1 MILAG
6 AIRYAYSEEAGEKGM
21 PNMRTGADEAPRAD
35 AGVLRLK
42 ANLAAVIRG
51 KEEAIEL
58 LLVAMLADG
67 HVLIE
72 DVPGTGKTTLAKALA
87 VSLKARFARI
97 QFTPDLLP
105 TDIVGGMIY
114 SAADGTFTF
123 RPGPVH
129 ANVVLADEINRA
141 SPRTQSALLEAMSE
155 RQVTTEGETRAL
167 PRPFLVLATQNP
179 VEYNGTYPLPE
190 AQLDRFCL
198 RLSLGYPSHAHELQL
213 RNDQAQAVPLE
224 TISPVMDTETLLR
237 LQDEV
242 RKVAVEASVLD
253 YIVRLV
259 ARTRSDARLRLG
271 ASPRG
276 SLDLRRCAQAAAFLA
291 GRDAVRPDDVQ
302 RLAVPVLAHRL
313 IVDVKARHGG
323 LAGETVVA
331 EALRAEPVPA

>member
-1 MILAG
+1 
-6 AIRYAYSEEAGEKGM
+6 
-21 PNMRTGADEAPRAD
+21 MRTGADEAPRAD

-213 RNDQAQAVPLE
+213 LNDQAQAVPLE
-224 TISPVMDTETLLR
+224 TLSPVMDTATLLR

>member
-1 MILAG
+1 MNIGPVSTRSPNAVLA
-6 AIRYAYSEEAGEKGM
+6 
-21 PNMRTGADEAPRAD
+21 
-35 AGVLRLK
+35 RLQD
-42 ANLAAVIRG
+42 NLSAVIRG
-51 KEEAIEL
+51 KSEEIDR
-58 LLVAMLADG
+58 LLVALLADG

-87 VSLKARFARI
+87 VSLTASFSRI

-114 SAADGTFTF
+114 SAANGSFTF
-123 RPGPVH
+123 RPGPVF
-129 ANVVLADEINRA
+129 ANIVLADEINRA
-141 SPRTQSALLEAMSE
+141 SPRTQSALLEAMGE
-155 RQVTTEGETRAL
+155 RQVTTEGATRPL

-198 RLSLGYPSHAHELQL
+198 RLSLGYPTPVHELQL
-213 RNDQAQAVPLE
+213 LNDQAVSFPLD
-224 TISPVMDTETLLR
+224 TLRSVMDTDTLAR
-237 LQDEV
+237 FQAGVREV
-242 RKVAVEASVLD
+242 GVEASVLD

-259 ARTRSDARLRLG
+259 GRTRHDVRVRLG

-291 GRDAVRPDDVQ
+291 GRDAVRPEDVQ
-302 RLAVPVLAHRL
+302 RQAMPVLAHRL
-313 IVDVKARHGG
+313 VIDVKARHGG
-323 LAGETVVA
+323 LTGEAVVS

>member
-1 MILAG
+1 M
-6 AIRYAYSEEAGEKGM
+6 S
-21 PNMRTGADEAPRAD
+21 NMRTGADEAPRAD

-213 RNDQAQAVPLE
+213 LNDQAQAVPLE
-224 TISPVMDTETLLR
+224 TLSPVMDTATLLR

>member
-1 MILAG
+1 MNG
-6 AIRYAYSEEAGEKGM
+6 NVKGVRVPEA
-21 PNMRTGADEAPRAD
+21 
-35 AGVLRLK
+35 VLLRLK
-42 ANLAAVIRG
+42 ENLGTVIRG
-51 KEEAIEL
+51 KGAAIDQ
-58 LLVAMLADG
+58 LLVALLADG
-67 HVLIE
+67 HVLID

-114 SAADGTFTF
+114 SAANGSFTF
-123 RPGPVH
+123 RAGPIF
-129 ANVVLADEINRA
+129 ANIVLADEINRA

-155 RQVTTEGETRAL
+155 HQVTTEGESRPL
-167 PRPFLVLATQNP
+167 PRPFLVIATQNP

-198 RLSLGYPSHAHELQL
+198 RLSLGYPAREHELQL
-213 RNDQAQAVPLE
+213 LCDQVTSQPLVALQ
-224 TISPVMDTETLLR
+224 PVMDTETLAQ
-237 LQDEV
+237 LQAQV
-242 RKVAVEASVLD
+242 RRVEVEASVLD

-259 ARTRSDARLRLG
+259 AHTRHDARLRLG

-291 GRDAVRPDDVQ
+291 GRGAVRPDDVQ

-313 IVDVKARHGG
+313 VVDVKARHGG
-323 LAGETVVA
+323 LTGQTVVD

>member
-1 MILAG
+1 MTEQAVG
-6 AIRYAYSEEAGEKGM
+6 HRSPEA
-21 PNMRTGADEAPRAD
+21 
-35 AGVLRLK
+35 VLVRLK
-42 ANLAAVIRG
+42 NNLSTVIRG
-51 KEEAIEL
+51 KSEAIDQ
-58 LLVAMLADG
+58 LLVALLADG

-114 SAADGTFTF
+114 SAANGSFTF
-123 RPGPVH
+123 RAGPIF
-129 ANVVLADEINRA
+129 ANIVLADEINRA

-155 RQVTTEGETRAL
+155 HQVTTEGESRSL
-167 PRPFLVLATQNP
+167 PRPFLVIATQNP

-198 RLSLGYPSHAHELQL
+198 RLSLGYPAREHELQL
-213 RNDQAQAVPLE
+213 LCDQVTAQPLE
-224 TISPVMDTETLLR
+224 ALQPMMDTETLAR
-237 LQDEV
+237 LQAEV
-242 RKVAVEASVLD
+242 RRVEVEASVLD

-259 ARTRSDARLRLG
+259 GRTRHDARLRLG

-276 SLDLRRCAQAAAFLA
+276 SLDLRRCAQAAAFLE
-291 GRDAVRPDDVQ
+291 GRGAVRPDDVQ

-313 IVDVKARHGG
+313 VIDVKSRHGG
-323 LAGETVVA
+323 LTGQTVVD